1 MSSDTA
7 STPLRRSFKSRADLT
22 AYLDTQFPLVAA
34 RGDAVGAFKGGRRA
48 AERAMKPIDPVQY
61 GRTRSSLDGAV
72 THLSPYIRHGV
83 VTLAEVRDAVL
94 RRSDPRKAY
103 KLLSELSWRDYYQRV
118 YAALGDGVW
127 ADFEPYKTGR
137 DAGEYAQ
144 RIPDDLRTART
155 GAVCIDSFANDLE
168 QSGYLHNHVRMWLSA
183 YVVHWR
189 RVSWQA
195 GAGWF
200 LEHLLDG
207 DPASNALGWQWVAS
221 TWRRY
226 PYIWNRGNLV
236 KYAGMRY
243 CDHCP
248 LYESGCPF
256 AGTYAVLS
264 QQLFPKKA
272 ESERAESKPKP
283 SALEAALASVPDLT
297 LPEPVKVSSN
307 TVLVWM
313 HGDAL
318 SPLAPALRAYPDAP
332 AAYIWDDALL
342 GTYQLSLKRLQF
354 LYECLLELP
363 VTIHRGDPASEL
375 TRLARDQ
382 KRTVIATTHS
392 VAPKFKAICSALEA
406 SGFTVQ
412 VFAQPPFAERAEGF
426 DLRSHA
432 SYYRAARKGMEQL
445 GGVEPAPVKPRAA
458 KPRAAK
464 TRPKASTSSHPSK
477 Q

>member
-1 MSSDTA
+1 MPSDTP
-7 STPLRRSFKSRADLT
+7 STALRRSFRSRADLT
-22 AYLDTQFPLVAA
+22 AYLSTQFPLVAA

-48 AERAMKPIDPVQY
+48 AERTMKPIDPVQY
-61 GRTRSSLDGAV
+61 GRTRSSLEGAV

-118 YAALGDGVW
+118 YAALGDGIW

-137 DAGEYAQ
+137 DASEYAQ
-144 RIPDDLRTART
+144 GIPDDLRTAST
-155 GAVCIDSFANDLE
+155 GAVCIDSFAHQLE

-243 CDHCP
+243 CERCP

-256 AGTYAVLS
+256 AGTYAALS
-264 QQLFPKKA
+264 QKLFQKPTA
-272 ESERAESKPKP
+272 SKSKDSP
-283 SALEAALASVPDLT
+283 LEAILALAPDLT
-297 LPEPVKVSSN
+297 LPEPAKVPSER
-307 TVLVWM
+307 VLVWI

-318 SPLAPALRAYPDAP
+318 SPLAPALLAYPDAP
-332 AAYIWDDALL
+332 AIYIWDDALL
-342 GTYQLSLKRLQF
+342 ETYQLSLKRLQF

-363 VTIHRGDPASEL
+363 VAIHRGDPVMEL
-375 TRLARDQ
+375 TRLARAAG
-382 KRTVIATTHS
+382 RTVIATTHS

-406 SGFTVQ
+406 SGLTVH
-412 VFAQPPFAERAEGF
+412 VFAQPPFAQHSEGF

-432 SYYRAARKGMEQL
+432 SYYRVARASVERL
-445 GGVEPAPVKPRAA
+445 GGAEPTPPKPRAA
-458 KPRAAK
+458 KPVSVK
-464 TRPKASTSSHPSK
+464 PRPKKNHPESPL
-477 Q
+477 